1 MVMDEITITLRA
13 LEGVDLED
21 AYYELERNLRHLGLE
36 EV

>member
-1 MVMDEITITLRA
+1 MNEITITLRA

-21 AYYELERNLRHLGLE
+21 AYYQLSEWLSDYGLE